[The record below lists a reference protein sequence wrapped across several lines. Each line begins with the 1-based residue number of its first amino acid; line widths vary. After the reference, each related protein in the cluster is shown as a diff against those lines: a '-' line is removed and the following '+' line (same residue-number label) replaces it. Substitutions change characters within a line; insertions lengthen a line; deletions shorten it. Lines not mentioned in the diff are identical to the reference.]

1 MPLRFHCIGGGEK
14 TFTYEE
20 IHGRWLRTRIL
31 GDLPKDQSLPP
42 IILVHGYGSRLDA
55 WATVHHRLAKH
66 TQVVAYDMAGFGHSE
81 KTEGKYGVEVH
92 AAELTQLVKT
102 LGLIKPILVGHSYG
116 AGVVMRAA
124 LKDPALYAGV
134 IFASAFLFE
143 EQVPPTFKWAKWPGM
158 GELIFG
164 SFYTQVPGEKFLL
177 AFHDRKRMVSAE
189 HLEEVK
195 RVMGQP
201 GAVYAALETVRG
213 MDYASYQA
221 DYATLQLPALI
232 IWGSEDRVTP
242 LRFGQRLAEIL
253 REAKFKVIE
262 DCGHV
267 PSIEAPLQLSE
278 YILDFAGEKS

>member
-1 MPLRFHCIGGGEK
+1 
-14 TFTYEE
+14 
-20 IHGRWLRTRIL
+20 
-31 GDLPKDQSLPP
+31 
-42 IILVHGYGSRLDA
+42 
-55 WATVHHRLAKH
+55 
-66 TQVVAYDMAGFGHSE
+66 MAGFGQSE

-92 AAELTQLVKT
+92 AAELAQLVRK
-102 LGLIKPILVGHSYG
+102 LGLVKPLLVGHSYG

-177 AFHDRKRMVSAE
+177 AFHDRKQFVSVE

-195 RVMGQP
+195 KVMGQP

-213 MDYASYQA
+213 MDYASHQ
-221 DYATLQLPALI
+221 DHYATLQLPALI
-232 IWGSEDRVTP
+232 IWGAQDRVTSP
-242 LRFGQRLAEIL
+242 RFGKRLAELL
-253 REAKFKVIE
+253 RTSKFKVIE

-278 YILDFAGEKS
+278 YILNFAGDKS